1 MIVRCGIFVIDVP
14 PSLLV
19 WLSIAACLIV
29 FFAIAGRR
37 VARLDPHEAPQGI
50 ALWALQLHALCR
62 SLCGSKMSG
71 RRFAFFAT
79 LIVMMALSN
88 LAGLLALPLP
98 TANLSVTLAL
108 ALMMFVLIQRQGLQA
123 NGLRGRL
130 RQLCEPLKLMLPLNV
145 ISELTLPLSL
155 AGGADY
161 VIKLSDS
168 AVSSA
173 NGIYYINII
182 KERCHL
188 RRLIET
194 AQQIAE
200 EGFDTGSPLD
210 DVLDQAE
217 RQILEVT
224 RSRRASEFQSSKEVV
239 GRVIR
244 ELVTLRESDNHIT
257 GVRTGYQD
265 LDRMTNGFQRGDLII
280 LAARPAMGKTA
291 LALNLG
297 MYTALRNPGA
307 VAFFSL
313 EMPADSLMKRL
324 LSAKSQVEGGK
335 LRSGNITD
343 EELNRLNEAGS
354 ELGAAR
360 IYIDDSASI
369 KVSQIFSKCR
379 KLMSEQGLSLIVI
392 DYLQLI
398 SGSGKSGD
406 NRQQEVSEI
415 SRNLKIL
422 AKEMNCPVIALS
434 QLSRSVESR
443 DDKTPRLSDLRE
455 SGAIEQDADIVM
467 FLYREE
473 YYKKTKEQEANADQN
488 EVVDLNLAKHRNGSV
503 GHVSLVFNKSISAFY
518 NHLDAGGRA

>member
-1 MIVRCGIFVIDVP
+1 MARELPHSTEAEQSILGAMLVY
-14 PSLLV
+14 PSLV
-19 WLSIAACLIV
+19 RM
-29 FFAIAGRR
+29 AI
-37 VARLDPHEAPQGI
+37 DQD
-50 ALWALQLHALCR
+50 LHAEEFYVEAHQRIYRCMMELQD
-62 SLCGSKMSG
+62 SG
-71 RRFAFFAT
+71 QNVDITT
-79 LIVMMALSN
+79 LITRLN
-88 LAGLLALPLP
+88 DTNQLAM
-98 TANLSVTLAL
+98 V
-108 ALMMFVLIQRQGLQA
+108 
-123 NGLRGRL
+123 
-130 RQLCEPLKLMLPLNV
+130 
-145 ISELTLPLSL
+145 
-155 AGGADY
+155 GGADY

-173 NGIYYINII
+173 NGIFYIDII
-182 KERCHL
+182 KERYHL

-194 AQQIAE
+194 AEQIAE
-200 EGFDTGSPLD
+200 EGFDSSSSLD
-210 DVLDQAE
+210 DVLDHAE
-217 RQILEVT
+217 KEILEVT

-239 GRVIR
+239 NRVIK
-244 ELVTLRESDNHIT
+244 ELVALRESDNHIT

-324 LSAKSQVEGGK
+324 LSAKSQVEGNK
-335 LRSGNITD
+335 LRGGNISD
-343 EELNRLNEAGS
+343 EELNRLNEAGN
-354 ELGAAR
+354 ELAAAK
-360 IYIDDSASI
+360 IFIDDSASI

-379 KLMSEQGLSLIVI
+379 KLMSECGLSLIVI

-398 SGSGKSGD
+398 SGSGRGSGD

-422 AKEMNCPVIALS
+422 AKEMYCPVIALS
-434 QLSRSVESR
+434 QLSRSVEQR
-443 DDKTPRLSDLRE
+443 TDKQPMLSDLRE

-467 FLYREE
+467 FLYRED
-473 YYKKTKEQEANADQN
+473 YYKKPSEQEERAEAN

-518 NHLDAGGRA
+518 NHLEEGGY

>member
-1 MIVRCGIFVIDVP
+1 MARELPHSIEAEQSILGAMLVY
-14 PSLLV
+14 PSLV
-19 WLSIAACLIV
+19 RM
-29 FFAIAGRR
+29 AIGQ
-37 VARLDPHEAPQGI
+37 D
-50 ALWALQLHALCR
+50 LHAEEFYVEAHQRIYRCMMDLVD
-62 SLCGSKMSG
+62 SG
-71 RRFAFFAT
+71 QSVDITT
-79 LIVMMALSN
+79 LITRLN
-88 LAGLLALPLP
+88 DTEQLA
-98 TANLSVTLAL
+98 
-108 ALMMFVLIQRQGLQA
+108 
-123 NGLRGRL
+123 
-130 RQLCEPLKLMLPLNV
+130 
-145 ISELTLPLSL
+145 L

-173 NGIYYINII
+173 NGIFYIDII
-182 KERCHL
+182 KERYHL

-194 AQQIAE
+194 AEQIAE
-200 EGFDTGSPLD
+200 EGFDTGSSLD
-210 DVLDQAE
+210 EVLDHAE
-217 RQILEVT
+217 KEILEVT

-239 GRVIR
+239 SRVIK
-244 ELVTLRESDNHIT
+244 ELVALRESDNHIT

-324 LSAKSQVEGGK
+324 LSAKSQVEGNK
-335 LRSGNITD
+335 LRGGNITD
-343 EELNRLNEAGS
+343 EELNRLNEAGN
-354 ELGAAR
+354 ELGAAK
-360 IYIDDSASI
+360 IFIDDSASI

-379 KLMSEQGLSLIVI
+379 KLMSEHGLSLIVI

-398 SGSGKSGD
+398 SGSGRNSGD

-434 QLSRSVESR
+434 QLSRSVEQR
-443 DDKTPRLSDLRE
+443 NDKQPMLSDLRE

-467 FLYREE
+467 FLYRED
-473 YYKKTKEQEANADQN
+473 YYKKPGEQEERADVN

-503 GHVSLVFNKSISAFY
+503 GHISLVFNKSISAFY
-518 NHLDAGGRA
+518 NHIEEGGY

>member
-1 MIVRCGIFVIDVP
+1 
-14 PSLLV
+14 
-19 WLSIAACLIV
+19 
-29 FFAIAGRR
+29 
-37 VARLDPHEAPQGI
+37 
-50 ALWALQLHALCR
+50 
-62 SLCGSKMSG
+62 
-71 RRFAFFAT
+71 
-79 LIVMMALSN
+79 
-88 LAGLLALPLP
+88 
-98 TANLSVTLAL
+98 
-108 ALMMFVLIQRQGLQA
+108 
-123 NGLRGRL
+123 
-130 RQLCEPLKLMLPLNV
+130 
-145 ISELTLPLSL
+145 
-155 AGGADY
+155 
-161 VIKLSDS
+161 
-168 AVSSA
+168 
-173 NGIYYINII
+173 
-182 KERCHL
+182 
-188 RRLIET
+188 
-194 AQQIAE
+194 
-200 EGFDTGSPLD
+200 
-210 DVLDQAE
+210 
-217 RQILEVT
+217 
-224 RSRRASEFQSSKEVV
+224 
-239 GRVIR
+239 
-244 ELVTLRESDNHIT
+244 
-257 GVRTGYQD
+257 
-265 LDRMTNGFQRGDLII
+265 
-280 LAARPAMGKTA
+280 
-291 LALNLG
+291 
-297 MYTALRNPGA
+297 
-307 VAFFSL
+307 
-313 EMPADSLMKRL
+313 MKRL

>member
-1 MIVRCGIFVIDVP
+1 MARELPHSIEAEQSILGAMLVY
-14 PSLLV
+14 PSLV
-19 WLSIAACLIV
+19 RM
-29 FFAIAGRR
+29 AI
-37 VARLDPHEAPQGI
+37 DQD
-50 ALWALQLHALCR
+50 LHAEEFYVPAHPRIYRCMMDLAD
-62 SLCGSKMSG
+62 SG
-71 RRFAFFAT
+71 QSVDITT
-79 LIVMMALSN
+79 LITRLN
-88 LAGLLALPLP
+88 DTEQLA
-98 TANLSVTLAL
+98 
-108 ALMMFVLIQRQGLQA
+108 
-123 NGLRGRL
+123 
-130 RQLCEPLKLMLPLNV
+130 
-145 ISELTLPLSL
+145 L

-173 NGIYYINII
+173 NGIFYIDII
-182 KERCHL
+182 KERYHL

-194 AQQIAE
+194 AEQIAE
-200 EGFDTGSPLD
+200 EGFDTGSSLD
-210 DVLDQAE
+210 EVLDHAE
-217 RQILEVT
+217 KEILEVT

-239 GRVIR
+239 SRVIK
-244 ELVTLRESDNHIT
+244 ELVALRESDNHIT

-324 LSAKSQVEGGK
+324 LSAKSQVEGNK
-335 LRSGNITD
+335 LRGGNITD
-343 EELNRLNEAGS
+343 EELNRLNEAGN
-354 ELGAAR
+354 ELGAAK
-360 IYIDDSASI
+360 IFIDDSASI

-379 KLMSEQGLSLIVI
+379 KLMSEHGLSLIVI

-398 SGSGKSGD
+398 SGSGRNSGD

-434 QLSRSVESR
+434 QLSRSVEQR
-443 DDKTPRLSDLRE
+443 NDKQPMLSDLRE

-467 FLYREE
+467 FLYRED
-473 YYKKTKEQEANADQN
+473 YYKKPGEQEERADVN
-488 EVVDLNLAKHRNGSV
+488 EVVDLNLAKHRNGRV
-503 GHVSLVFNKSISAFY
+503 GHISLVFNKSISAFY
-518 NHLDAGGRA
+518 NHIEEGGY

>member
-1 MIVRCGIFVIDVP
+1 MARELPHSIEAEQSILGAMLVY
-14 PSLLV
+14 PSLV
-19 WLSIAACLIV
+19 RM
-29 FFAIAGRR
+29 AI
-37 VARLDPHEAPQGI
+37 DQD
-50 ALWALQLHALCR
+50 LHAEEFYVEAHQRIYRCMMDLAD
-62 SLCGSKMSG
+62 SG
-71 RRFAFFAT
+71 QSVDITT
-79 LIVMMALSN
+79 LITRLN
-88 LAGLLALPLP
+88 DTEQLA
-98 TANLSVTLAL
+98 
-108 ALMMFVLIQRQGLQA
+108 
-123 NGLRGRL
+123 
-130 RQLCEPLKLMLPLNV
+130 
-145 ISELTLPLSL
+145 L

-173 NGIYYINII
+173 NGIFYIDII
-182 KERCHL
+182 KERYHL

-194 AQQIAE
+194 AEQIAE
-200 EGFDTGSPLD
+200 EGFDTGSSLD
-210 DVLDQAE
+210 EVLDHAE
-217 RQILEVT
+217 KEILEVT

-239 GRVIR
+239 SRVIK
-244 ELVTLRESDNHIT
+244 ELVALRESDNHIT

-324 LSAKSQVEGGK
+324 LSAKSQVEGSK
-335 LRSGNITD
+335 LRGGNITD
-343 EELNRLNEAGS
+343 EELNRLNEAGN
-354 ELGAAR
+354 ELGAAK
-360 IYIDDSASI
+360 IFIDDSASI

-379 KLMSEQGLSLIVI
+379 KLMSEHGLSLIVI

-398 SGSGKSGD
+398 SGSGRNSGD

-434 QLSRSVESR
+434 QLSRSVEQR
-443 DDKTPRLSDLRE
+443 NDKQPMLSDLRE

-467 FLYREE
+467 FLYRED
-473 YYKKTKEQEANADQN
+473 YYKKPGEQEERADVN

-503 GHVSLVFNKSISAFY
+503 GHISLVFNKSISAFY
-518 NHLDAGGRA
+518 NHIEEGGY

>member
-1 MIVRCGIFVIDVP
+1 MARELPHSIEAEQSILGAMLVY
-14 PSLLV
+14 PSLV
-19 WLSIAACLIV
+19 RM
-29 FFAIAGRR
+29 AI
-37 VARLDPHEAPQGI
+37 DQD
-50 ALWALQLHALCR
+50 LHAEEFYVEAHQRIYRCMMDLAD
-62 SLCGSKMSG
+62 SG
-71 RRFAFFAT
+71 QSVDITT
-79 LIVMMALSN
+79 LITRLN
-88 LAGLLALPLP
+88 DTEQLA
-98 TANLSVTLAL
+98 
-108 ALMMFVLIQRQGLQA
+108 
-123 NGLRGRL
+123 
-130 RQLCEPLKLMLPLNV
+130 
-145 ISELTLPLSL
+145 L

-173 NGIYYINII
+173 NGIFYIDII
-182 KERCHL
+182 KERYHL

-194 AQQIAE
+194 AEQIAQ
-200 EGFDTGSPLD
+200 EGFDTGSSLD
-210 DVLDQAE
+210 EVLDHAE
-217 RQILEVT
+217 KEILEVT

-239 GRVIR
+239 SRVIK
-244 ELVTLRESDNHIT
+244 ELVALRESDNHIT

-324 LSAKSQVEGGK
+324 LSAKSQVEGNK
-335 LRSGNITD
+335 LRGGNITD
-343 EELNRLNEAGS
+343 EELNRLNEAGN
-354 ELGAAR
+354 ELGAAK
-360 IYIDDSASI
+360 IFIDDSASI

-379 KLMSEQGLSLIVI
+379 KLMSEHGLSLIVI

-398 SGSGKSGD
+398 SGSGRNSGD

-434 QLSRSVESR
+434 QLSRSVEQR
-443 DDKTPRLSDLRE
+443 NDKQPMLSDLRE

-467 FLYREE
+467 FLYRED
-473 YYKKTKEQEANADQN
+473 YYKKPGEQEERADVN

-503 GHVSLVFNKSISAFY
+503 GHISLVFNKSISAFY
-518 NHLDAGGRA
+518 NHIEEGGY

>member
-1 MIVRCGIFVIDVP
+1 MPHSIEAEQSILGAMLVY
-14 PSLLV
+14 PSLV
-19 WLSIAACLIV
+19 RTV
-29 FFAIAGRR
+29 
-37 VARLDPHEAPQGI
+37 VDQD
-50 ALWALQLHALCR
+50 LHAEEFYVEAHQRIFGCMMDLHEN
-62 SLCGSKMSG
+62 GQNVDVT
-71 RRFAFFAT
+71 T
-79 LIVMMALSN
+79 LITRLNDTSQ
-88 LAGLLALPLP
+88 LAL
-98 TANLSVTLAL
+98 V
-108 ALMMFVLIQRQGLQA
+108 
-123 NGLRGRL
+123 
-130 RQLCEPLKLMLPLNV
+130 
-145 ISELTLPLSL
+145 
-155 AGGADY
+155 GGADY

-173 NGIYYINII
+173 NGVFYIDII
-182 KERCHL
+182 KQRYHL

-194 AQQIAE
+194 AEKIAE
-200 EGFDTGSPLD
+200 EGFDSSSSLD
-210 DVLDQAE
+210 DVLDHAE
-217 RQILEVT
+217 KEILEVT

-239 GRVIR
+239 SRVIK
-244 ELVTLRESDNHIT
+244 ELVALRESDNHIT

-313 EMPADSLMKRL
+313 EMPAESLMKRL
-324 LSAKSQVEGGK
+324 LSAKSQVEGNK
-335 LRSGNITD
+335 LRGGNISD
-343 EELNRLNEAGS
+343 DELNRLNEAGN
-354 ELGAAR
+354 ELGAAK
-360 IYIDDSASI
+360 IFIDDSASI

-379 KLMSEQGLSLIVI
+379 KLMSEYGLSLIVI

-398 SGSGKSGD
+398 SGSGRGGGD

-434 QLSRSVESR
+434 QLSRSVEQR
-443 DDKTPRLSDLRE
+443 TDKQPMLSDLRE

-467 FLYREE
+467 FLYRED
-473 YYKKTKEQEANADQN
+473 YYKKTSEQEERSDIN

-518 NHLDAGGRA
+518 NHIDEGGY

>member
-1 MIVRCGIFVIDVP
+1 MARELPHSIEAEQSILGAMLVY
-14 PSLLV
+14 PSLV
-19 WLSIAACLIV
+19 RM
-29 FFAIAGRR
+29 AI
-37 VARLDPHEAPQGI
+37 DQD
-50 ALWALQLHALCR
+50 LHAEEFYVEAHQRIYRCMMDLAD
-62 SLCGSKMSG
+62 SG
-71 RRFAFFAT
+71 QSVDITT
-79 LIVMMALSN
+79 LITRLN
-88 LAGLLALPLP
+88 DTEQLA
-98 TANLSVTLAL
+98 
-108 ALMMFVLIQRQGLQA
+108 
-123 NGLRGRL
+123 
-130 RQLCEPLKLMLPLNV
+130 
-145 ISELTLPLSL
+145 L

-173 NGIYYINII
+173 NGIFYIDII
-182 KERCHL
+182 KERYHL

-194 AQQIAE
+194 AEQIAE
-200 EGFDTGSPLD
+200 EGFDTGSSLD
-210 DVLDQAE
+210 EVLDHAE
-217 RQILEVT
+217 KEILEVT

-239 GRVIR
+239 SRVIK
-244 ELVTLRESDNHIT
+244 ELVALRESDNHIT

-265 LDRMTNGFQRGDLII
+265 LDRMTNGFHRGDLII

-324 LSAKSQVEGGK
+324 LSAKSQVEGNK
-335 LRSGNITD
+335 LRGGNITD
-343 EELNRLNEAGS
+343 EELNRLNEAGN
-354 ELGAAR
+354 ELGAAK
-360 IYIDDSASI
+360 IFIDDSASI

-379 KLMSEQGLSLIVI
+379 KLMSEHGLSLIVI

-398 SGSGKSGD
+398 SGSGRNSGD

-434 QLSRSVESR
+434 QLSRSVEQR
-443 DDKTPRLSDLRE
+443 NDKQPMLSDLRE

-467 FLYREE
+467 FLYRED
-473 YYKKTKEQEANADQN
+473 YYKKPGEQEERADVN

-503 GHVSLVFNKSISAFY
+503 GHISLVFNKSISAFY
-518 NHLDAGGRA
+518 NHIEEGGY

>member
-1 MIVRCGIFVIDVP
+1 MARELPHSIEAEQSILGAMLVY
-14 PSLLV
+14 PSLV
-19 WLSIAACLIV
+19 RM
-29 FFAIAGRR
+29 AIDQDLYAEEFY
-37 VARLDPHEAPQGI
+37 VEAHQRI
-50 ALWALQLHALCR
+50 YRCMMDLAD
-62 SLCGSKMSG
+62 SG
-71 RRFAFFAT
+71 QSVDITT
-79 LIVMMALSN
+79 LITRLN
-88 LAGLLALPLP
+88 DTEQLA
-98 TANLSVTLAL
+98 
-108 ALMMFVLIQRQGLQA
+108 
-123 NGLRGRL
+123 
-130 RQLCEPLKLMLPLNV
+130 
-145 ISELTLPLSL
+145 L

-173 NGIYYINII
+173 NGIFYIDII
-182 KERCHL
+182 KERYHL

-194 AQQIAE
+194 AEQIAE
-200 EGFDTGSPLD
+200 EGFDTGSSLD
-210 DVLDQAE
+210 EVLDHAE
-217 RQILEVT
+217 KEILEVT

-239 GRVIR
+239 SRVIK
-244 ELVTLRESDNHIT
+244 ELVALRESDNHIT

-324 LSAKSQVEGGK
+324 LSAKSQVEGNK
-335 LRSGNITD
+335 LRGGNITD
-343 EELNRLNEAGS
+343 EELNRLNEAGN
-354 ELGAAR
+354 ELGAAK
-360 IYIDDSASI
+360 IFIDDSASI

-379 KLMSEQGLSLIVI
+379 NLMSEHGLSLIVI

-398 SGSGKSGD
+398 SGSGRNSGD

-434 QLSRSVESR
+434 QLSRSVEQR
-443 DDKTPRLSDLRE
+443 NDKQPMLSDLRE

-467 FLYREE
+467 FLYRED
-473 YYKKTKEQEANADQN
+473 YYKKPGEQEERADVN

-503 GHVSLVFNKSISAFY
+503 GHISLVFNKSISAFY
-518 NHLDAGGRA
+518 NHIEEGGY

>member
-1 MIVRCGIFVIDVP
+1 MARELPHSTEAEQAILGAMLVYPSVVNIAVDQDLQADEFYLDVHRRIYGCMMDLRELGQNIDV
-14 PSLLV
+14 
-19 WLSIAACLIV
+19 
-29 FFAIAGRR
+29 
-37 VARLDPHEAPQGI
+37 
-50 ALWALQLHALCR
+50 
-62 SLCGSKMSG
+62 
-71 RRFAFFAT
+71 AT
-79 LIVMMALSN
+79 LI
-88 LAGLLALPLP
+88 
-98 TANLSVTLAL
+98 T
-108 ALMMFVLIQRQGLQA
+108 
-123 NGLRGRL
+123 RL
-130 RQLCEPLKLMLPLNV
+130 NDTEQ
-145 ISELTLPLSL
+145 LSL

-182 KERCHL
+182 KERYHL

-455 SGAIEQDADIVM
+455 SGAIEQDADVVM
-467 FLYREE
+467 FVHRED
-473 YYKKTKEQEANADQN
+473 YYDPETEEKNIAEIII
-488 EVVDLNLAKHRNGSV
+488 AKQRNGSLGTV
-503 GHVSLVFNKSISAFY
+503 KLGWKGEYTWFMDLSP
-518 NHLDAGGRA
+518 RANEAVEVV

>member
-1 MIVRCGIFVIDVP
+1 MARELPHSIEAEQSILGAMLVY
-14 PSLLV
+14 PSLV
-19 WLSIAACLIV
+19 RM
-29 FFAIAGRR
+29 AI
-37 VARLDPHEAPQGI
+37 DQD
-50 ALWALQLHALCR
+50 LHAEEFYVEAHQRIYRCMMDLAD
-62 SLCGSKMSG
+62 SG
-71 RRFAFFAT
+71 QSVDITT
-79 LIVMMALSN
+79 LITRLN
-88 LAGLLALPLP
+88 DTEQLA
-98 TANLSVTLAL
+98 
-108 ALMMFVLIQRQGLQA
+108 
-123 NGLRGRL
+123 
-130 RQLCEPLKLMLPLNV
+130 
-145 ISELTLPLSL
+145 L

-173 NGIYYINII
+173 NGIFYIDII
-182 KERCHL
+182 KERYHL

-194 AQQIAE
+194 AEQIAE
-200 EGFDTGSPLD
+200 EGFDTGSSLD
-210 DVLDQAE
+210 EVLDHAE
-217 RQILEVT
+217 KEILEVT

-239 GRVIR
+239 SRVIK
-244 ELVTLRESDNHIT
+244 ELVALRESDNHIT

-324 LSAKSQVEGGK
+324 LSAKSQVEGNK
-335 LRSGNITD
+335 LRGGNITD
-343 EELNRLNEAGS
+343 EELNRLNDAGN
-354 ELGAAR
+354 ELGAAK
-360 IYIDDSASI
+360 IFIDDSASI

-379 KLMSEQGLSLIVI
+379 KLMSEHGLSLIVI

-398 SGSGKSGD
+398 SGSGRNSGD

-434 QLSRSVESR
+434 QLSRSVEQR
-443 DDKTPRLSDLRE
+443 NDKQPMLSDLRE

-467 FLYREE
+467 FLYRED
-473 YYKKTKEQEANADQN
+473 YYKKPGEQEERADVN

-503 GHVSLVFNKSISAFY
+503 GHISLVFNKSISAFY
-518 NHLDAGGRA
+518 NHIEEGGY

>member
-1 MIVRCGIFVIDVP
+1 MARELPHSIEAEQSILGAMLVYSSLVRMAIDQ
-14 PSLLV
+14 
-19 WLSIAACLIV
+19 
-29 FFAIAGRR
+29 
-37 VARLDPHEAPQGI
+37 D
-50 ALWALQLHALCR
+50 LHAEEFYVEAHQRIYRCMMDLAD
-62 SLCGSKMSG
+62 SG
-71 RRFAFFAT
+71 QSVDITT
-79 LIVMMALSN
+79 LITRLN
-88 LAGLLALPLP
+88 DTEQLA
-98 TANLSVTLAL
+98 
-108 ALMMFVLIQRQGLQA
+108 
-123 NGLRGRL
+123 
-130 RQLCEPLKLMLPLNV
+130 
-145 ISELTLPLSL
+145 L

-173 NGIYYINII
+173 NGIFYIDII
-182 KERCHL
+182 KERYHL

-194 AQQIAE
+194 AEQIAE
-200 EGFDTGSPLD
+200 EGFDTGSSLD
-210 DVLDQAE
+210 EVLDHAE
-217 RQILEVT
+217 KEILEVT

-239 GRVIR
+239 SRVIK
-244 ELVTLRESDNHIT
+244 ELVALRESDNHIT

-324 LSAKSQVEGGK
+324 LSAKSQVEGNK
-335 LRSGNITD
+335 LRGGNITD
-343 EELNRLNEAGS
+343 EELNRLNEAGN
-354 ELGAAR
+354 ELGAAK
-360 IYIDDSASI
+360 IFIDDSASI

-379 KLMSEQGLSLIVI
+379 KLMSEHGLSLIVI

-398 SGSGKSGD
+398 SGSGRNSGD

-434 QLSRSVESR
+434 QLSRSVEQR
-443 DDKTPRLSDLRE
+443 NDKQPMLSDLRE

-467 FLYREE
+467 FLYRED
-473 YYKKTKEQEANADQN
+473 YYKKPGEQEERADVN

-503 GHVSLVFNKSISAFY
+503 GHISLVFNKSISAFY
-518 NHLDAGGRA
+518 NHIEEGGY

>member
-1 MIVRCGIFVIDVP
+1 MARELPHSIEAEQSILGAMLVY
-14 PSLLV
+14 PSLV
-19 WLSIAACLIV
+19 RM
-29 FFAIAGRR
+29 AI
-37 VARLDPHEAPQGI
+37 DQD
-50 ALWALQLHALCR
+50 LHAEEFYVEAHQRIYRCMMDLAD
-62 SLCGSKMSG
+62 SG
-71 RRFAFFAT
+71 QSVDITT
-79 LIVMMALSN
+79 LITRLN
-88 LAGLLALPLP
+88 DTEQLA
-98 TANLSVTLAL
+98 
-108 ALMMFVLIQRQGLQA
+108 
-123 NGLRGRL
+123 
-130 RQLCEPLKLMLPLNV
+130 
-145 ISELTLPLSL
+145 L

-173 NGIYYINII
+173 NGIFYIDII
-182 KERCHL
+182 KERYHL

-194 AQQIAE
+194 AEQIAE
-200 EGFDTGSPLD
+200 EGFDTGSSLD
-210 DVLDQAE
+210 EVLDHAE
-217 RQILEVT
+217 KEILEVT

-239 GRVIR
+239 SRVIK

-324 LSAKSQVEGGK
+324 LSAKSQVEGNK
-335 LRSGNITD
+335 LRGGNITD
-343 EELNRLNEAGS
+343 EELNCLNEAGN
-354 ELGAAR
+354 ELGAAK
-360 IYIDDSASI
+360 IFIDDSASI

-379 KLMSEQGLSLIVI
+379 KLMSEHGLSLIVI

-398 SGSGKSGD
+398 SGSGRNSGD

-434 QLSRSVESR
+434 QLSRSVEQR
-443 DDKTPRLSDLRE
+443 NDKQPMLSDLRE

-467 FLYREE
+467 FLYRED
-473 YYKKTKEQEANADQN
+473 YYKKPGEQEERADVN

-503 GHVSLVFNKSISAFY
+503 GHISLVFNKSISAFY
-518 NHLDAGGRA
+518 NHIEEGGY

>member
-1 MIVRCGIFVIDVP
+1 MARELPHSIEAEQSILGAMLVY
-14 PSLLV
+14 PSLV
-19 WLSIAACLIV
+19 RM
-29 FFAIAGRR
+29 AI
-37 VARLDPHEAPQGI
+37 DQD
-50 ALWALQLHALCR
+50 LHAEEFYVEAHQRIYRCMMDLAD
-62 SLCGSKMSG
+62 SG
-71 RRFAFFAT
+71 QSVDITT
-79 LIVMMALSN
+79 LITRLN
-88 LAGLLALPLP
+88 DTEQLA
-98 TANLSVTLAL
+98 
-108 ALMMFVLIQRQGLQA
+108 
-123 NGLRGRL
+123 
-130 RQLCEPLKLMLPLNV
+130 
-145 ISELTLPLSL
+145 L

-173 NGIYYINII
+173 NGIFYIDII
-182 KERCHL
+182 KERYHL

-194 AQQIAE
+194 AEQIAE
-200 EGFDTGSPLD
+200 EGFDTGSSLD
-210 DVLDQAE
+210 EVLDHAE
-217 RQILEVT
+217 KEILEVT

-239 GRVIR
+239 SRVIK
-244 ELVTLRESDNHIT
+244 ELVALRESDNHIT

-324 LSAKSQVEGGK
+324 LSAKSQVEGNK
-335 LRSGNITD
+335 LRGGNITD
-343 EELNRLNEAGS
+343 EELNRLNEAGN
-354 ELGAAR
+354 ELGAAK
-360 IYIDDSASI
+360 IFIDDSASI

-379 KLMSEQGLSLIVI
+379 KLMSEHGLSLIVI

-398 SGSGKSGD
+398 SGSGRNSGD

-422 AKEMNCPVIALS
+422 AKEMSCPVIALS
-434 QLSRSVESR
+434 QLSRSVEQR
-443 DDKTPRLSDLRE
+443 NDKQPMLSDLRE

-467 FLYREE
+467 FLYRED
-473 YYKKTKEQEANADQN
+473 YYKKPGEQEERADVN

-503 GHVSLVFNKSISAFY
+503 GHISLVFNKSISAFY
-518 NHLDAGGRA
+518 NHIEEGGY

>member
-1 MIVRCGIFVIDVP
+1 MARELPHSIEAEQSILGAMLVY
-14 PSLLV
+14 PSLV
-19 WLSIAACLIV
+19 RM
-29 FFAIAGRR
+29 AI
-37 VARLDPHEAPQGI
+37 DQD
-50 ALWALQLHALCR
+50 LHAEEFYVEAHQRIYRCMMDLAD
-62 SLCGSKMSG
+62 SG
-71 RRFAFFAT
+71 QSVDITT
-79 LIVMMALSN
+79 LITRLN
-88 LAGLLALPLP
+88 DTEQLA
-98 TANLSVTLAL
+98 
-108 ALMMFVLIQRQGLQA
+108 
-123 NGLRGRL
+123 
-130 RQLCEPLKLMLPLNV
+130 
-145 ISELTLPLSL
+145 L

-173 NGIYYINII
+173 NGIFYIDII
-182 KERCHL
+182 KERYHL

-194 AQQIAE
+194 AEQIAE
-200 EGFDTGSPLD
+200 EGFDTGSSLD
-210 DVLDQAE
+210 EVLDHAE
-217 RQILEVT
+217 KEILEVT

-239 GRVIR
+239 SRVIK
-244 ELVTLRESDNHIT
+244 ELVALRESDNHIT
-257 GVRTGYQD
+257 GGRTGYQD

-324 LSAKSQVEGGK
+324 LSAKSQVEGNK
-335 LRSGNITD
+335 LRGGNITD
-343 EELNRLNEAGS
+343 EELNRLNEAGN
-354 ELGAAR
+354 ELGAAK
-360 IYIDDSASI
+360 IFIDDSASI

-379 KLMSEQGLSLIVI
+379 KLMSEHGLSLIVI

-398 SGSGKSGD
+398 NGSGRNSGD

-434 QLSRSVESR
+434 QLSRSVEQR
-443 DDKTPRLSDLRE
+443 NDKQPMLSDLRE

-467 FLYREE
+467 FLYRED
-473 YYKKTKEQEANADQN
+473 YYKKPGEQEERADVN

-503 GHVSLVFNKSISAFY
+503 GHISLVFNKSISAFY
-518 NHLDAGGRA
+518 NHIEEGGY

>member
-1 MIVRCGIFVIDVP
+1 MAKEMPHSIEAEQSILGAMLVY
-14 PSLLV
+14 PSLV
-19 WLSIAACLIV
+19 RTV
-29 FFAIAGRR
+29 
-37 VARLDPHEAPQGI
+37 VDQD
-50 ALWALQLHALCR
+50 LHAEEFYVEAHQRIFGCMMDLHEN
-62 SLCGSKMSG
+62 GQNVDVT
-71 RRFAFFAT
+71 T
-79 LIVMMALSN
+79 LITRLNDTSQ
-88 LAGLLALPLP
+88 LAL
-98 TANLSVTLAL
+98 V
-108 ALMMFVLIQRQGLQA
+108 
-123 NGLRGRL
+123 
-130 RQLCEPLKLMLPLNV
+130 
-145 ISELTLPLSL
+145 
-155 AGGADY
+155 GGADY

-173 NGIYYINII
+173 NGVFYIDII
-182 KERCHL
+182 KQRYHL

-194 AQQIAE
+194 AEKIAE
-200 EGFDTGSPLD
+200 EGFDSSSSLD
-210 DVLDQAE
+210 DVLDHAE
-217 RQILEVT
+217 KEILEVT

-239 GRVIR
+239 SRVIK
-244 ELVTLRESDNHIT
+244 ELVALRESDNHIT

-313 EMPADSLMKRL
+313 EMPAESLMKRL
-324 LSAKSQVEGGK
+324 LSAKSQVEGNK
-335 LRSGNITD
+335 LRGGNISD
-343 EELNRLNEAGS
+343 DELNRLNEAGN
-354 ELGAAR
+354 ELGAAK
-360 IYIDDSASI
+360 IFIDDSASI

-379 KLMSEQGLSLIVI
+379 KLMSEHGLSLIVI

-398 SGSGKSGD
+398 SGSGRGGGD

-434 QLSRSVESR
+434 QLSRSVEQR
-443 DDKTPRLSDLRE
+443 TDKQPMLSDLRE

-467 FLYREE
+467 FLYRED
-473 YYKKTKEQEANADQN
+473 YYKKTSEQEERSDIN

-518 NHLDAGGRA
+518 NHIDEGGY

>member
-1 MIVRCGIFVIDVP
+1 MAKEMPHSIEAEQSILGAMLVY
-14 PSLLV
+14 PSLV
-19 WLSIAACLIV
+19 RTV
-29 FFAIAGRR
+29 
-37 VARLDPHEAPQGI
+37 VDQD
-50 ALWALQLHALCR
+50 LHAEEFYVEAHQRIFGCMMDLHEN
-62 SLCGSKMSG
+62 GQNVDVT
-71 RRFAFFAT
+71 T
-79 LIVMMALSN
+79 LITRLNDTSQ
-88 LAGLLALPLP
+88 LAL
-98 TANLSVTLAL
+98 V
-108 ALMMFVLIQRQGLQA
+108 
-123 NGLRGRL
+123 
-130 RQLCEPLKLMLPLNV
+130 
-145 ISELTLPLSL
+145 
-155 AGGADY
+155 GGADY

-173 NGIYYINII
+173 NGVFYIDII
-182 KERCHL
+182 KQRYHL

-194 AQQIAE
+194 AEKIAE
-200 EGFDTGSPLD
+200 EGFDSSSSLD
-210 DVLDQAE
+210 DVLDHAE
-217 RQILEVT
+217 KEILEVT

-239 GRVIR
+239 SRVIK
-244 ELVTLRESDNHIT
+244 ELVALRESDNHIT

-313 EMPADSLMKRL
+313 EMPAESLMKRL
-324 LSAKSQVEGGK
+324 LSAKSQVEGNK
-335 LRSGNITD
+335 LRGGNISD
-343 EELNRLNEAGS
+343 DELNRLNEAGN
-354 ELGAAR
+354 ELGAAK
-360 IYIDDSASI
+360 IFIDDSASI

-379 KLMSEQGLSLIVI
+379 KLMSEYGLSLIVI

-398 SGSGKSGD
+398 SGSGRGGGD

-434 QLSRSVESR
+434 QLSRNVEQR
-443 DDKTPRLSDLRE
+443 TDKQPMLSDLRE

-467 FLYREE
+467 FLYRED
-473 YYKKTKEQEANADQN
+473 YYKKTSEQEERSDIN

-518 NHLDAGGRA
+518 NHIDEGGY

>member
-1 MIVRCGIFVIDVP
+1 MAKEMPHSIEAEQSILGAMLVY
-14 PSLLV
+14 PSLV
-19 WLSIAACLIV
+19 RTV
-29 FFAIAGRR
+29 
-37 VARLDPHEAPQGI
+37 VDQD
-50 ALWALQLHALCR
+50 LHAEEFYVEAHQRIFGCMMDLHEN
-62 SLCGSKMSG
+62 GQNVDVT
-71 RRFAFFAT
+71 T
-79 LIVMMALSN
+79 LI
-88 LAGLLALPLP
+88 
-98 TANLSVTLAL
+98 T
-108 ALMMFVLIQRQGLQA
+108 
-123 NGLRGRL
+123 RL
-130 RQLCEPLKLMLPLNV
+130 NDTSQ
-145 ISELTLPLSL
+145 LTLV
-155 AGGADY
+155 GGADY

-173 NGIYYINII
+173 NGVFYIDII
-182 KERCHL
+182 KQRYHL

-194 AQQIAE
+194 AEKIAE
-200 EGFDTGSPLD
+200 EGFDSSSSLD
-210 DVLDQAE
+210 DVLDHAE
-217 RQILEVT
+217 KEILEVT

-239 GRVIR
+239 SRVIK
-244 ELVTLRESDNHIT
+244 ELVALRESDNHIT

-313 EMPADSLMKRL
+313 EMPAESLMKRL
-324 LSAKSQVEGGK
+324 LSAKSQVEGNK
-335 LRSGNITD
+335 LRGGNISD
-343 EELNRLNEAGS
+343 DELNRLNEAGN
-354 ELGAAR
+354 ELGAAK
-360 IYIDDSASI
+360 IFIDDSASI

-379 KLMSEQGLSLIVI
+379 KLMSEYGLSLIVI

-398 SGSGKSGD
+398 SGSGRGGGD

-434 QLSRSVESR
+434 QLSRSVEQR
-443 DDKTPRLSDLRE
+443 TDKQPMLSDLRE

-467 FLYREE
+467 FLYRED
-473 YYKKTKEQEANADQN
+473 YYKKTSEQEERSDIN

-518 NHLDAGGRA
+518 NHIDEGGY

>member
-1 MIVRCGIFVIDVP
+1 MARELPHSIEAEQSILGAMLVY
-14 PSLLV
+14 PSLV
-19 WLSIAACLIV
+19 RM
-29 FFAIAGRR
+29 AI
-37 VARLDPHEAPQGI
+37 DQD
-50 ALWALQLHALCR
+50 LHAEEFYVEAHQRIYRCMMDLAD
-62 SLCGSKMSG
+62 SG
-71 RRFAFFAT
+71 QSVDITT
-79 LIVMMALSN
+79 LITRLN
-88 LAGLLALPLP
+88 DTEQLA
-98 TANLSVTLAL
+98 
-108 ALMMFVLIQRQGLQA
+108 
-123 NGLRGRL
+123 
-130 RQLCEPLKLMLPLNV
+130 
-145 ISELTLPLSL
+145 L

-173 NGIYYINII
+173 NGIFYIDII
-182 KERCHL
+182 KERYHL
-188 RRLIET
+188 RRLIEP
-194 AQQIAE
+194 AEQIAE
-200 EGFDTGSPLD
+200 EGFDTGSSLD
-210 DVLDQAE
+210 EVLDHAE
-217 RQILEVT
+217 KEILEVT

-239 GRVIR
+239 SRVIK
-244 ELVTLRESDNHIT
+244 ELVALRESDNHIT

-324 LSAKSQVEGGK
+324 LSAKSQVEGNK
-335 LRSGNITD
+335 LRGGNITD
-343 EELNRLNEAGS
+343 EELNRLNDAGN
-354 ELGAAR
+354 ELGAAK
-360 IYIDDSASI
+360 IFIDDSASI

-379 KLMSEQGLSLIVI
+379 KLMSEHGLSLIVI

-398 SGSGKSGD
+398 SGSGRNSGD

-434 QLSRSVESR
+434 QLSRSVEQR
-443 DDKTPRLSDLRE
+443 NDKQPMLSDLRE

-467 FLYREE
+467 FLYRED
-473 YYKKTKEQEANADQN
+473 YYKKPGEQEERADVN

-503 GHVSLVFNKSISAFY
+503 GHISLVFNKSISAFY
-518 NHLDAGGRA
+518 NHIEEGGY

>member
-1 MIVRCGIFVIDVP
+1 MAKEMPHSIEAEQSILGAMLVY
-14 PSLLV
+14 PSLV
-19 WLSIAACLIV
+19 RTV
-29 FFAIAGRR
+29 
-37 VARLDPHEAPQGI
+37 VDQD
-50 ALWALQLHALCR
+50 LHAEEFYVEAHQRIFGCMMDLHEN
-62 SLCGSKMSG
+62 GQNVDVT
-71 RRFAFFAT
+71 T
-79 LIVMMALSN
+79 LITRLNDTSQ
-88 LAGLLALPLP
+88 LAL
-98 TANLSVTLAL
+98 V
-108 ALMMFVLIQRQGLQA
+108 
-123 NGLRGRL
+123 
-130 RQLCEPLKLMLPLNV
+130 
-145 ISELTLPLSL
+145 
-155 AGGADY
+155 GGADY

-173 NGIYYINII
+173 NGVFYIDII
-182 KERCHL
+182 KQRYHL

-194 AQQIAE
+194 AEKIAE
-200 EGFDTGSPLD
+200 EGFDSSSSLD
-210 DVLDQAE
+210 DVLDHAE
-217 RQILEVT
+217 KEILEVT

-239 GRVIR
+239 SRVIK
-244 ELVTLRESDNHIT
+244 ELVALRESDNHIT

-313 EMPADSLMKRL
+313 EMPAESLMKRL
-324 LSAKSQVEGGK
+324 LSAKSQVEGNK
-335 LRSGNITD
+335 LRGGNISDD
-343 EELNRLNEAGS
+343 ELYRLNEAGN
-354 ELGAAR
+354 ELGAAK
-360 IYIDDSASI
+360 IFIDDSASI

-379 KLMSEQGLSLIVI
+379 KLMSEYGLSLIVI

-398 SGSGKSGD
+398 SGSGRGGGD

-434 QLSRSVESR
+434 QLSRSVEQR
-443 DDKTPRLSDLRE
+443 TDKQPMLSDLRE

-467 FLYREE
+467 FLYRED
-473 YYKKTKEQEANADQN
+473 YYKKTSEQEERSDIN

-518 NHLDAGGRA
+518 NHIDEGGY

>member
-1 MIVRCGIFVIDVP
+1 MAKEMPHSIEAEQSILGAMLVY
-14 PSLLV
+14 PSLV
-19 WLSIAACLIV
+19 RTV
-29 FFAIAGRR
+29 
-37 VARLDPHEAPQGI
+37 VDQD
-50 ALWALQLHALCR
+50 LHAEEFYVEAHQRIFGCMMDLHEN
-62 SLCGSKMSG
+62 GQNVDVT
-71 RRFAFFAT
+71 T
-79 LIVMMALSN
+79 LITRLNDTSQ
-88 LAGLLALPLP
+88 LAL
-98 TANLSVTLAL
+98 V
-108 ALMMFVLIQRQGLQA
+108 
-123 NGLRGRL
+123 
-130 RQLCEPLKLMLPLNV
+130 
-145 ISELTLPLSL
+145 
-155 AGGADY
+155 GGADY

-173 NGIYYINII
+173 NGVFYIDII
-182 KERCHL
+182 KQRYHL

-194 AQQIAE
+194 AEKIAE
-200 EGFDTGSPLD
+200 EGFDSSSSLD
-210 DVLDQAE
+210 DVLDHAE
-217 RQILEVT
+217 KEILEVT

-239 GRVIR
+239 SRVIK
-244 ELVTLRESDNHIT
+244 ELVALRESDNHIT

-313 EMPADSLMKRL
+313 EMPAESLMKRL
-324 LSAKSQVEGGK
+324 LSAKSQVEGNK
-335 LRSGNITD
+335 LRGGNISD
-343 EELNRLNEAGS
+343 DELNRLNEAGN
-354 ELGAAR
+354 ELGAAK
-360 IYIDDSASI
+360 IFIDDSASI

-379 KLMSEQGLSLIVI
+379 KLMSEYGHSLIVI

-398 SGSGKSGD
+398 SGSGRGGGD

-434 QLSRSVESR
+434 QLSRSVEQR
-443 DDKTPRLSDLRE
+443 TDKQPMLSDLRE

-467 FLYREE
+467 FLYRED
-473 YYKKTKEQEANADQN
+473 YYKKTSEQEERSDIN

-518 NHLDAGGRA
+518 NHIDEGGY

>member
-1 MIVRCGIFVIDVP
+1 MARELPHSIEAEQSILGALMVY
-14 PSLLV
+14 PSLMQ
-19 WLSIAACLIV
+19 IAI
-29 FFAIAGRR
+29 
-37 VARLDPHEAPQGI
+37 DQD
-50 ALWALQLHALCR
+50 LHAEEFYVEAHQRIFRCMLELH
-62 SLCGSKMSG
+62 SSG
-71 RRFAFFAT
+71 QNIDITT
-79 LIVMMALSN
+79 LI
-88 LAGLLALPLP
+88 
-98 TANLSVTLAL
+98 T
-108 ALMMFVLIQRQGLQA
+108 
-123 NGLRGRL
+123 RL
-130 RQLCEPLKLMLPLNV
+130 NDTSQ
-145 ISELTLPLSL
+145 LTLV
-155 AGGADY
+155 GGADY

-173 NGIYYINII
+173 NGIFYIDII
-182 KERCHL
+182 KERYHL

-194 AQQIAE
+194 AEQIAE
-200 EGFDTGSPLD
+200 EGFDASASLD
-210 DVLDQAE
+210 DVLDHAE
-217 RQILEVT
+217 KEILEVT
-224 RSRRASEFQSSKEVV
+224 RSRRASEFQTSKEVV
-239 GRVIR
+239 NKVIK
-244 ELVTLRESDNHIT
+244 ELVALRESDNHIT

-313 EMPADSLMKRL
+313 EMPAESLMKRL
-324 LSAKSQVEGGK
+324 LSAKSQVEGNK
-335 LRSGNITD
+335 LRGGNISD
-343 EELNRLNEAGS
+343 EELNRLNEAGN
-354 ELGAAR
+354 ELGAAK
-360 IYIDDSASI
+360 IFIDDSASI

-379 KLMSEQGLSLIVI
+379 KLMSEHGLSLIVI

-398 SGSGKSGD
+398 SGSGKGGGD

-434 QLSRSVESR
+434 QLSRSVEQR
-443 DDKTPRLSDLRE
+443 NDKTPMLSDLRE

-473 YYKKTKEQEANADQN
+473 YYKKVSEQEEKSDVN

-503 GHVSLVFNKSISAFY
+503 GHISLVFNKSISAFY
-518 NHLDAGGRA
+518 NYLQEGGY

>member
-1 MIVRCGIFVIDVP
+1 MPHSIEAEQSILGAMLVY
-14 PSLLV
+14 PSLV
-19 WLSIAACLIV
+19 RTV
-29 FFAIAGRR
+29 
-37 VARLDPHEAPQGI
+37 VDQD
-50 ALWALQLHALCR
+50 LHAEEFYVEAHQRIFGCMMDLHEN
-62 SLCGSKMSG
+62 GQNVDVT
-71 RRFAFFAT
+71 T
-79 LIVMMALSN
+79 LITRLNDTSQ
-88 LAGLLALPLP
+88 LAL
-98 TANLSVTLAL
+98 V
-108 ALMMFVLIQRQGLQA
+108 
-123 NGLRGRL
+123 
-130 RQLCEPLKLMLPLNV
+130 
-145 ISELTLPLSL
+145 
-155 AGGADY
+155 GGADY

-173 NGIYYINII
+173 NGVFYIDII
-182 KERCHL
+182 KQRYHL

-194 AQQIAE
+194 AEKIAE
-200 EGFDTGSPLD
+200 EGFDSSSSLD
-210 DVLDQAE
+210 DVLDHAE
-217 RQILEVT
+217 KEILEVT

-239 GRVIR
+239 GRVIK
-244 ELVTLRESDNHIT
+244 ELVALRESDNHIT

-313 EMPADSLMKRL
+313 EMPAESLMKRL
-324 LSAKSQVEGGK
+324 LSAKSQVEGNK
-335 LRSGNITD
+335 LRGGNISD
-343 EELNRLNEAGS
+343 DELNRLNEAGN
-354 ELGAAR
+354 ELGAAK
-360 IYIDDSASI
+360 IFIDDSASI

-379 KLMSEQGLSLIVI
+379 KLMSEYGLSLIVI

-398 SGSGKSGD
+398 SGSGRGGGD

-434 QLSRSVESR
+434 QLSRSVEQR
-443 DDKTPRLSDLRE
+443 TDKQPMLSDLRE

-467 FLYREE
+467 FLYRED
-473 YYKKTKEQEANADQN
+473 YYKKTSEQEERSDIN

-518 NHLDAGGRA
+518 NHIDEGGY

>member
-1 MIVRCGIFVIDVP
+1 MAKEMPHSIEAEQSILGAMLVY
-14 PSLLV
+14 PSLV
-19 WLSIAACLIV
+19 RTV
-29 FFAIAGRR
+29 
-37 VARLDPHEAPQGI
+37 VDQD
-50 ALWALQLHALCR
+50 LHAEEFYVEAHQRIFGCMMDLHEN
-62 SLCGSKMSG
+62 GQNVDVT
-71 RRFAFFAT
+71 T
-79 LIVMMALSN
+79 LITRLNDTSQ
-88 LAGLLALPLP
+88 LAL
-98 TANLSVTLAL
+98 V
-108 ALMMFVLIQRQGLQA
+108 
-123 NGLRGRL
+123 
-130 RQLCEPLKLMLPLNV
+130 
-145 ISELTLPLSL
+145 
-155 AGGADY
+155 GGADY

-173 NGIYYINII
+173 NGVFYIDII
-182 KERCHL
+182 KQRYHL

-194 AQQIAE
+194 AEKIAK
-200 EGFDTGSPLD
+200 EGFDSSSSLD
-210 DVLDQAE
+210 DVLDHAE
-217 RQILEVT
+217 KEILEVT

-239 GRVIR
+239 SRVIK
-244 ELVTLRESDNHIT
+244 ELVALRESDNHIT

-313 EMPADSLMKRL
+313 EMPAESLMKRL
-324 LSAKSQVEGGK
+324 LSAKSQVEGNK
-335 LRSGNITD
+335 LRGGNISD
-343 EELNRLNEAGS
+343 DELNRLNEAGN
-354 ELGAAR
+354 ELGAAK
-360 IYIDDSASI
+360 IFIDDSASI

-379 KLMSEQGLSLIVI
+379 KLMSEYGLSLIVI

-398 SGSGKSGD
+398 SGSGRGGGD

-434 QLSRSVESR
+434 QLSRSVEQR
-443 DDKTPRLSDLRE
+443 TDKQPMLSDLRE

-467 FLYREE
+467 FLYRED
-473 YYKKTKEQEANADQN
+473 YYKKTSEQEERSDIN

-518 NHLDAGGRA
+518 NHIDEGGY

>member
-1 MIVRCGIFVIDVP
+1 MARELPHSTEAEQSILGAMLVY
-14 PSLLV
+14 PSLV
-19 WLSIAACLIV
+19 RM
-29 FFAIAGRR
+29 AI
-37 VARLDPHEAPQGI
+37 DQD
-50 ALWALQLHALCR
+50 LHAEEFYVEAHQRIYRCMMELQD
-62 SLCGSKMSG
+62 SG
-71 RRFAFFAT
+71 QNVDITT
-79 LIVMMALSN
+79 LITRLN
-88 LAGLLALPLP
+88 DTNQLAM
-98 TANLSVTLAL
+98 V
-108 ALMMFVLIQRQGLQA
+108 
-123 NGLRGRL
+123 
-130 RQLCEPLKLMLPLNV
+130 
-145 ISELTLPLSL
+145 
-155 AGGADY
+155 GGADY

-173 NGIYYINII
+173 NGIFYIDII
-182 KERCHL
+182 KERYHL

-194 AQQIAE
+194 AEQIAE
-200 EGFDTGSPLD
+200 EGFDSSSSLD
-210 DVLDQAE
+210 DVLDHAE
-217 RQILEVT
+217 KEILEVT

-239 GRVIR
+239 NRVIK
-244 ELVTLRESDNHIT
+244 ELVALRESDNHIT

-324 LSAKSQVEGGK
+324 LSAKSQVEGNK
-335 LRSGNITD
+335 LRGGNISD
-343 EELNRLNEAGS
+343 EELNRLNEAGN
-354 ELGAAR
+354 ELAAAK
-360 IYIDDSASI
+360 IFIDDSASI

-379 KLMSEQGLSLIVI
+379 KLMSECGLSLIVI

-398 SGSGKSGD
+398 SGSGRGSGD

-434 QLSRSVESR
+434 QLSRSVEQR
-443 DDKTPRLSDLRE
+443 TDKQPMLSDLRE

-467 FLYREE
+467 FLYRED
-473 YYKKTKEQEANADQN
+473 YYKKPSEQEERAEAN

-518 NHLDAGGRA
+518 NHLEEGGY

>member
-1 MIVRCGIFVIDVP
+1 MARELPHSIEAEQSILGAMLVY
-14 PSLLV
+14 PSLV
-19 WLSIAACLIV
+19 RM
-29 FFAIAGRR
+29 AI
-37 VARLDPHEAPQGI
+37 DQD
-50 ALWALQLHALCR
+50 LHAEEFYVEAHQRIYRCMMDLVD
-62 SLCGSKMSG
+62 SG
-71 RRFAFFAT
+71 QSVDITT
-79 LIVMMALSN
+79 LITRLN
-88 LAGLLALPLP
+88 DTEQLA
-98 TANLSVTLAL
+98 
-108 ALMMFVLIQRQGLQA
+108 
-123 NGLRGRL
+123 
-130 RQLCEPLKLMLPLNV
+130 
-145 ISELTLPLSL
+145 L

-173 NGIYYINII
+173 NGIFYIDII
-182 KERCHL
+182 KERYHL

-194 AQQIAE
+194 AEQIAE
-200 EGFDTGSPLD
+200 EGFDTGSSLD
-210 DVLDQAE
+210 EVLDHAE
-217 RQILEVT
+217 KEILEVT

-239 GRVIR
+239 SRVIK
-244 ELVTLRESDNHIT
+244 ELVALRESDNHIT

-324 LSAKSQVEGGK
+324 LSAKSQVEGNK
-335 LRSGNITD
+335 LRGGNITD
-343 EELNRLNEAGS
+343 EELNRLNEAGN
-354 ELGAAR
+354 ELGAAK
-360 IYIDDSASI
+360 IFIDDSASI

-379 KLMSEQGLSLIVI
+379 KLMSEHGLSLIVI

-398 SGSGKSGD
+398 SGSGRNSGD

-434 QLSRSVESR
+434 QLSRSVEQR
-443 DDKTPRLSDLRE
+443 NDKQPMLSDLRE

-467 FLYREE
+467 FLYRED
-473 YYKKTKEQEANADQN
+473 YYKKPGEQEERADVN

-503 GHVSLVFNKSISAFY
+503 GHISLVFNKSISAFY
-518 NHLDAGGRA
+518 NHIEEGGY

>member
-1 MIVRCGIFVIDVP
+1 MARELPHSIEAEQSILGAMLVY
-14 PSLLV
+14 PSLV
-19 WLSIAACLIV
+19 RM
-29 FFAIAGRR
+29 AI
-37 VARLDPHEAPQGI
+37 DQD
-50 ALWALQLHALCR
+50 LHAEEFYVEAHQRIYRCMMDLVD
-62 SLCGSKMSG
+62 SG
-71 RRFAFFAT
+71 QSVDITT
-79 LIVMMALSN
+79 LITRLN
-88 LAGLLALPLP
+88 DTEQLA
-98 TANLSVTLAL
+98 
-108 ALMMFVLIQRQGLQA
+108 
-123 NGLRGRL
+123 
-130 RQLCEPLKLMLPLNV
+130 
-145 ISELTLPLSL
+145 L

-173 NGIYYINII
+173 NGIFYIDII
-182 KERCHL
+182 KERYHL

-194 AQQIAE
+194 AEQIAE
-200 EGFDTGSPLD
+200 EGFDTGSSLD
-210 DVLDQAE
+210 EVLDHAE
-217 RQILEVT
+217 KEILEVT
-224 RSRRASEFQSSKEVV
+224 RSRRVSEFQSSKEVV
-239 GRVIR
+239 SRVIK
-244 ELVTLRESDNHIT
+244 ELVALRESDNHIT

-324 LSAKSQVEGGK
+324 LSAKSQVEGNK
-335 LRSGNITD
+335 LRGGNITD
-343 EELNRLNEAGS
+343 EELNRLNEAGN
-354 ELGAAR
+354 ELGAAK
-360 IYIDDSASI
+360 IFIDDSASI

-379 KLMSEQGLSLIVI
+379 KLMSEHGLSLIVI

-398 SGSGKSGD
+398 SGSGRNSGD

-434 QLSRSVESR
+434 QLSRSVEQR
-443 DDKTPRLSDLRE
+443 NDKQPMLSDLRE

-467 FLYREE
+467 FLYRED
-473 YYKKTKEQEANADQN
+473 YYKKPGEQEERADVN

-503 GHVSLVFNKSISAFY
+503 GHISLVFNKSISAFY
-518 NHLDAGGRA
+518 NHIEEGGY

>member
-1 MIVRCGIFVIDVP
+1 MARELPHSIEAEQSILGAMLVY
-14 PSLLV
+14 PSLV
-19 WLSIAACLIV
+19 RM
-29 FFAIAGRR
+29 AI
-37 VARLDPHEAPQGI
+37 DQD
-50 ALWALQLHALCR
+50 LHAEEFYVEAHQRIYRCMMDLAD
-62 SLCGSKMSG
+62 SG
-71 RRFAFFAT
+71 QSVDITT
-79 LIVMMALSN
+79 LITRLN
-88 LAGLLALPLP
+88 DTEQLA
-98 TANLSVTLAL
+98 
-108 ALMMFVLIQRQGLQA
+108 
-123 NGLRGRL
+123 
-130 RQLCEPLKLMLPLNV
+130 
-145 ISELTLPLSL
+145 L

-173 NGIYYINII
+173 NGIFYIDII
-182 KERCHL
+182 KERYHL

-194 AQQIAE
+194 AEQIAE
-200 EGFDTGSPLD
+200 EGFDTGSSLD
-210 DVLDQAE
+210 EVLDHAE
-217 RQILEVT
+217 KEILEVT

-239 GRVIR
+239 SRVIK
-244 ELVTLRESDNHIT
+244 ELVALRESDNHIT

-324 LSAKSQVEGGK
+324 LSAKSQVEGNK
-335 LRSGNITD
+335 LRGGNITD
-343 EELNRLNEAGS
+343 EELNRLNEAGN
-354 ELGAAR
+354 ELGAAK
-360 IYIDDSASI
+360 IFIDDSASI

-379 KLMSEQGLSLIVI
+379 KLMSEHGLSLIVI

-398 SGSGKSGD
+398 SGSGRNSGD

-422 AKEMNCPVIALS
+422 AKEMNCPVIAIS
-434 QLSRSVESR
+434 QLSRSVEQR
-443 DDKTPRLSDLRE
+443 NDKQPMLSDLRE

-467 FLYREE
+467 FLYRED
-473 YYKKTKEQEANADQN
+473 YYKKPGEQEERADVN

-503 GHVSLVFNKSISAFY
+503 GHISLVFNKSISAFY
-518 NHLDAGGRA
+518 NHIEEGGY